1 MTLTPDDA
9 AQLVE
14 TLQTDAQ
21 KLHDVVNG
29 DAASTVATDNGPV
42 PTLAK
47 KLAEMGAALSGSLS
61 AVSDTALT
69 IGLGAKV
76 FSIEA
81 EKLFASGQL
90 VLAVDAAD
98 AGNWMFGSVD
108 TYVGT
113 YFTVDVTDF
122 GGGGSI
128 SDWLISVTGL
138 RGAVGATGPGF
149 TINATGLDGDLSDYD
164 AEAAGFTYLAS
175 DSSLL
180 YVRETAVAG
189 VWSSGI
195 PFGKGDDGDSAYE
208 IAVAA
213 GYGGDKTAWLA
224 SLKGTDGIDASG
236 DVVGPA
242 TNANNKIA
250 IWDGTNSKTL
260 KDSGVALADKQDAAA
275 NLATLAALTL
285 AANKMLYATGAGAL
299 ALTTLSAFARTL
311 LDDADAATMRTTL
324 GAASPSDIST
334 AIANL
339 VASSPAALDT
349 LNELAAALGDDPN
362 FATTMTNALAGK
374 QASNANL
381 TALAGL
387 ALAANKMVYAT
398 GTGALGLATL
408 STFMRGLLGSASA
421 TALQVNMG
429 VRQLLLSIKTIYV
442 STTGSDSTGDGSIS
456 TPYATINKAFSVISQ
471 TLDTAGF
478 AVTIQL
484 FGGTYTDSVGVIPS
498 WVGGG
503 QIIISGNEAL
513 PSSVILTSSIS
524 TGVINVINPGHVK
537 VQYLKLQSTV
547 GNCLTTKGSGSKL
560 TVGAGVNFGTCAGI
574 QMQADA
580 QSTLNRE
587 NSYTISGGALIH
599 EAATG
604 GVINTTS
611 GITITG
617 VGTIA
622 YSVRYAQ
629 AVLLGVLNN
638 AGPTWSGGTFTG
650 QKYFC
655 GSGAVI
661 FTNTGDIN
669 YFPGSTAGLTS
680 GGYYI

>member
-1 MTLTPDDA
+1 MSLSPAELEALTARLEVDGA
-9 AQLVE
+9 
-14 TLQTDAQ
+14 
-21 KLHDVVNG
+21 KLHDIVQGNDTAV
-29 DAASTVATDNGPV
+29 VATDGGNV
-42 PTLAK
+42 PSLAK
-47 KLAEMGAALSGSLS
+47 QLADIRTGLSNGLS
-61 AVSDTALT
+61 ATSASEIT
-69 IGLGAKV
+69 IGTGAKV
-76 FSIEA
+76 FTIAANKFFSAGHIV
-81 EKLFASGQL
+81 L
-90 VLAVDAAD
+90 VVKSDDATK
-98 AGNWMFGSVD
+98 WMLGSV
-108 TYVGT
+108 TSYVGT
-113 YFTVDVTDF
+113 TLTLDVTVTN
-122 GGGGSI
+122 GAGTI
-128 SDWLISVTGL
+128 SNWVIGLSGL
-138 RGAVGATGPGF
+138 RGQQGIQGDTGTTTFAGL
-149 TINATGLDGDLSDYD
+149 TG
-164 AEAAGFTYLAS
+164 T
-175 DSSLL
+175 
-180 YVRETAVAG
+180 
-189 VWSSGI
+189 
-195 PFGKGDDGDSAYE
+195 
-208 IAVAA
+208 
-213 GYGGDKTAWLA
+213 
-224 SLKGTDGIDASG
+224 
-236 DVVGPA
+236 PA
-242 TNANNKIA
+242 DN
-250 IWDGTNSKTL
+250 
-260 KDSGVALADKQDAAA
+260 
-275 NLATLAALTL
+275 AAL
-285 AANKMLYATGAGAL
+285 AGAL
-299 ALTTLSAFARTL
+299 AAK
-311 LDDADAATMRTTL
+311 ATP
-324 GAASPSDIST
+324 GDIST

-398 GTGALGLATL
+398 GTGALALTTL
-408 STFMRGLLGSASA
+408 SAFMRGLLGSASA
-421 TALQVNMG
+421 TAVQVNMG

-442 STTGSDSTGDGSIS
+442 STTGSDSTGDGSVG

-478 AVTIQL
+478 AITIKL

-503 QIIISGNEAL
+503 QIIISGNDAL
-513 PSSVILTSSIS
+513 PSSVILTSSVS
-524 TGVINVINPGHVK
+524 TGVVNVTNPGHVK
-537 VQYLKLQSTV
+537 VEYLKLQSTV

-560 TVGAGVNFGTCAGI
+560 TVGAGINFGTCAGI

-611 GITITG
+611 GITVTG

-638 AGPTWSGGTFTG
+638 AGTTWSGGTFTG

-680 GGYYI
+680 GGQYI